1 MFFDF
6 DQIDLLQAQSTH
18 TPTFV
23 EKIFL
28 DKPVIKDLSMF
39 KHFCIYLIAHNN
51 NNYVCI
57 LAFCCDVISLV
68 CTQYKYTLKCLNMDE
83 SLMTGLSKKIF
94 STKVGVCVYFELAN
108 DQFSQ
113 SQATSTKLVKYHQK
127 QIV

>member
-1 MFFDF
+1 MLLDF
-6 DQIDLLQAQSTH
+6 DQIDLLQAQSTP

-23 EKIFL
+23 EKMFL
-28 DKPVIKDLSMF
+28 DKPVIKDLSIF
-39 KHFCIYLIAHNN
+39 KHFCIYLIVHNN
-51 NNYVCI
+51 N
-57 LAFCCDVISLV
+57 
-68 CTQYKYTLKCLNMDE
+68 TDE

-94 STKVGVCVYFELAN
+94 STKVGVCVYFELAK